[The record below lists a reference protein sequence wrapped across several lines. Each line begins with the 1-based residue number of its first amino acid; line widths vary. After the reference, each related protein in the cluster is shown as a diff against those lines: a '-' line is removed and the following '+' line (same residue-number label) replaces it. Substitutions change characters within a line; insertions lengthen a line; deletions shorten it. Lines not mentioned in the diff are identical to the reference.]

1 MTSSSNDLEEFF
13 KIIVRMGKENPMGN
27 ELGYENENLL
37 AIDQDMI
44 KTPKIKYWKDKAFRI
59 NKLFEELGLENITE
73 LMKNVSFYFIPSCKL
88 LIDN

>member
-13 KIIVRMGKENPMGN
+13 KIIVRMGKENPMSN

-44 KTPKIKYWKDKAFRI
+44 KTPKIKYWKDKALRI
-59 NKLFEELGLENITE
+59 NKLFEELGLKNITE
-73 LMKNVSFYFIPSCKL
+73 LMKNVSLHFIQ
-88 LIDN
+88 

>member
-1 MTSSSNDLEEFF
+1 
-13 KIIVRMGKENPMGN
+13 MGKENPMGN

-73 LMKNVSFYFIPSCKL
+73 LMKNVSFYCIPSCKL